1 MLKGVDFMNDNV
13 TVITTKRKILDF
25 NLKEILRYRDLIFLL
40 VKRDFISKYK
50 QTVLGPLWAIIQPL
64 LTTVVFT
71 VIFGNLA
78 QLTTLD
84 VQSQAELVIPSF
96 LFYMCGNI
104 SWAYFA
110 GCLNSCANT
119 FIGNAAILGKVYFP
133 RLVMPISIIFSQLI
147 NFIIQFMMLL
157 TFIAVYFL
165 RGNTDLKI
173 TPYILLVPV
182 LVLQMGLL
190 GMGFGIIISA
200 LTTKYRDLV
209 MLVSFA
215 VSLWQYATPVAYGMC
230 LIPESWMN
238 LYKLNPMTMVIV
250 MFRNAM
256 LGSGYIDWLYYGIS
270 WITTLLILLLGI
282 VLFNKI
288 EKTFMDTI

>member
-1 MLKGVDFMNDNV
+1 MNDNV